1 MLKLNQP
8 KRKSLLLLQLKK
20 PRKRLHLKN
29 RLKRMSSNT
38 LKSFKKLKKF
48 WKKLNRLSKNRLKWK
63 TKKSL
68 MKRSPKDGINM
79 PKTMARACSREQ
91 EVTVV
96 DIEVIVVDLV
106 PWVSH
111 QEMLKAT

>member
-1 MLKLNQP
+1 M
-8 KRKSLLLLQLKK
+8 
-20 PRKRLHLKN
+20 HLKN
-29 RLKRMSSNT
+29 RLKRMSNNT

-48 WKKLNRLSKNRLKWK
+48 WKKLNRLSKNRLKR
-63 TKKSL
+63 KKKNSL

-91 EVTVV
+91 EVTVA

>member
-1 MLKLNQP
+1 M
-8 KRKSLLLLQLKK
+8 
-20 PRKRLHLKN
+20 HLKN
-29 RLKRMSSNT
+29 RLKRMSNNT

-48 WKKLNRLSKNRLKWK
+48 WKKLNRLSKNRLKRK
-63 TKKSL
+63 KKKSL

-91 EVTVV
+91 EVTVAH
-96 DIEVIVVDLV
+96 IEVIVVDLV